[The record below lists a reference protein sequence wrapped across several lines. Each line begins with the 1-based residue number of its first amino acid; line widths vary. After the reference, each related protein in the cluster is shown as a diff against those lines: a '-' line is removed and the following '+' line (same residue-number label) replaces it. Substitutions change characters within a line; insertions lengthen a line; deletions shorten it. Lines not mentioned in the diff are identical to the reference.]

1 MARTKM
7 LLSRSNTTRDEAIKK
22 ILQKA
27 RVEKSISQIVFE
39 LTFKN
44 ISFRRYWN
52 GKAIFRSVKDK
63 NELNTVLSE
72 LLS

>member
-1 MARTKM
+1 M

-27 RVEKSISQIVFE
+27 KVEKSISQIVFE

-44 ISFRRYWN
+44 ISFRLYGS
-52 GKAIFRSVKDK
+52 GKAIFRSVKIKD
-63 NELNTVLSE
+63 ELNTVLSE

>member
-1 MARTKM
+1 M

-39 LTFKN
+39 LTFA
-44 ISFRRYWN
+44 R
-52 GKAIFRSVKDK
+52 A
-63 NELNTVLSE
+63 VLSE